1 MPAMR
6 HGFLLIDKPRGP
18 TSHGAVAMVRR
29 VLNERN
35 IGHLGTLDPAAS
47 GLLVLAVGAKALK
60 VIEFFSGLGK
70 EYVADVRFGAVSTTY
85 DSEGVVEAIT
95 TKPGWTEPDK
105 GHVQRAIDQRFTG
118 TIEQTPPSHS
128 AVHIAGVRAYDLA
141 RKGITVDMPKR
152 TVEISTCQ
160 VLSYAYPHLRLNVS
174 VSSGTYIRSLAHDL
188 GDVLRCGG
196 YLENLRRTTVGEWSV
211 DRAVTP
217 DAATWADVLP
227 LKDVLAD
234 LPRIDVTPEEAEHLR
249 HGRKLPREVSAGTW
263 AWFDG
268 LPIAVLVPAKDGSR
282 MAQPR
287 KVL

>member
-1 MPAMR
+1 MR

-29 VLNERN
+29 ALGERDV
-35 IGHLGTLDPAAS
+35 GHLGTLDPAAS
-47 GLLVLAVGAKALK
+47 GLLVLAVGSKALK

-70 EYVADVRFGAVSTTY
+70 EYVADVKFGAVSSTY
-85 DSEGVVEAIT
+85 DSEGTIENVA

-118 TIEQTPPSHS
+118 KIEQVPPTHS
-128 AVHIAGVRAYDLA
+128 AVHVAGVRAYDLA
-141 RKGITVDMPKR
+141 RKGIEVEMPKR
-152 TVEISTCQ
+152 TVEISECQ
-160 VLSYAYPHLRLNVS
+160 VLSFTYPHLRLRVR
-174 VSSGTYIRSLAHDL
+174 VSSGTYIRSLANDL

-196 YLENLRRTTVGEWSV
+196 YLENLRRTSVGEWSV
-211 DRAVTP
+211 DAAVTP
-217 DAATWADVLP
+217 DAAKWTDVLP
-227 LKDVLAD
+227 LKDVLAGF
-234 LPRIDVTPEEAEHLR
+234 PRIDVTAEEAEHLR
-249 HGRKLPREVSAGTW
+249 HGRKIKREISAGTW

-268 LPIAVLVPAKDGSR
+268 LPLAVLVPAKDGSQ

>member
-1 MPAMR
+1 MR

-29 VLNERN
+29 ALVERDV
-35 IGHLGTLDPAAS
+35 GHLGTLDPAAN
-47 GLLVLAVGAKALK
+47 GLLVLAVGNKALK

-70 EYVADVRFGAVSTTY
+70 EYVADIRFGAVSSTY
-85 DSEGVVEAIT
+85 DSEGAIENVA
-95 TKPGWTEPDK
+95 TKPGWIEPDK

-118 TIEQTPPSHS
+118 KIEQTPPSHS
-128 AVHIAGVRAYDLA
+128 AVHVAGVRAYELA
-141 RKGITVDMPKR
+141 RKGIDVEMPKR
-152 TVEISTCQ
+152 TVEISECT
-160 VLSYAYPHLRLNVS
+160 VLSYSYPHLRVRVR

-196 YLENLRRTTVGEWSV
+196 YLENLRRTKVGEWDV
-211 DRAVTP
+211 DKAVTP
-217 DAATWADVLP
+217 DAATWTDVLP
-227 LKDVLAD
+227 LKDILAGFQ
-234 LPRIDVTPEEAEHLR
+234 RIDVTAEEAEHLR
-249 HGRKLPREVSAGTW
+249 HGRKIKREISAGTW

-268 LPIAVLVPAKDGSR
+268 LPLAVLVPAKDGSQ

>member
-1 MPAMR
+1 MR

-29 VLNERN
+29 ALNERD

-47 GLLVLAVGAKALK
+47 GLLVLAVGSKALK

-70 EYVADVRFGAVSTTY
+70 EYIADVHFGAVSTTY
-85 DSEGVVEAIT
+85 DSEGVRETVA
-95 TKPGWTEPDK
+95 TKPGWSEPDK
-105 GHVQRAIDQRFTG
+105 GHIQRAIDQRFTG
-118 TIEQTPPSHS
+118 KIEQVPPSHS

-141 RKGITVDMPKR
+141 RKGIEVEMPKR
-152 TVEISTCQ
+152 TVEISKCT
-160 VLSYAYPHLRLNVS
+160 VLSYAYPHLRLNVH

-196 YLENLRRTTVGEWSV
+196 YLENLRRTSVGEWSV

-217 DAATWADVLP
+217 DAATWTNVLP
-227 LKDVLAD
+227 LKDVLARFT
-234 LPRIDVTPEEAEHLR
+234 RIDITAEEAEHLR
-249 HGRKLPREVSAGTW
+249 HGRKIQREVSAGTW
-263 AWFDG
+263 AWFEG